1 MQHSILQ
8 TIYTVLCRY
17 GADVGSL
24 VAGSP
29 RRCSGV
35 DGRPGI
41 AAAGHGLTGSS
52 HRQSAGPKVA
62 AHHVATRSNRPPGSR
77 RLAVQSVDLFRG
89 TTFPF
94 DGGFQHGSHTGRW
107 ERRDRSLDWTSRL
120 TSTCTEIAARIESA
134 IVVGTTAQH
143 FILSRQWTVHPS
155 LPTHEPAED
164 AVAAPSR
171 SHASTADS
179 DHLPFEEKTGLHV
192 RRSTMPPPDTASS
205 RPSRNP
211 LGSRWYRSRHQHGC
225 WNGSLAVVQNKYSK
239 LSQED

>member
-94 DGGFQHGSHTGRW
+94 DGGFQHGSHTGRR
-107 ERRDRSLDWTSRL
+107 ERRDRSLDRTLRLTIKDLTSRG
-120 TSTCTEIAARIESA
+120 TSRSSSPWFSTCTEIAARIECA

-143 FILSRQWTVHPS
+143 FILRRQWTVHPR

-164 AVAAPSR
+164 VLAAPSG

-179 DHLPFEEKTGLHV
+179 DHMPF
-192 RRSTMPPPDTASS
+192 
-205 RPSRNP
+205 
-211 LGSRWYRSRHQHGC
+211 
-225 WNGSLAVVQNKYSK
+225 
-239 LSQED
+239 

>member
-1 MQHSILQ
+1 M
-8 TIYTVLCRY
+8 TVYVTRDAATWAPAL
-17 GADVGSL
+17 GSR
-24 VAGSP
+24 G
-29 RRCSGV
+29 
-35 DGRPGI
+35 
-41 AAAGHGLTGSS
+41 GLIPDASR
-52 HRQSAGPKVA
+52 RQSASPTVA
-62 AHHVATRSNRPPGSR
+62 AHYVAAPSNRPPGSR

-143 FILSRQWTVHPS
+143 FILRRQWTVHPR

-164 AVAAPSR
+164 ALAAPSG

-179 DHLPFEEKTGLHV
+179 DHVPFEEKTGASC
-192 RRSTMPPPDTASS
+192 STVHHATP
-205 RPSRNP
+205 
-211 LGSRWYRSRHQHGC
+211 
-225 WNGSLAVVQNKYSK
+225 
-239 LSQED
+239 